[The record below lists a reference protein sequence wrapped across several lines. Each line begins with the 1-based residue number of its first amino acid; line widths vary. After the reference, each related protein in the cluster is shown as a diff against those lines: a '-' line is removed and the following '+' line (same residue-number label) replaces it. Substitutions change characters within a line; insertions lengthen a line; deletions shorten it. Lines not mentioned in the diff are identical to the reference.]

1 VIKCFILYS
10 SNGNRLF
17 FHLKGLRSLVSD
29 ILNEHC
35 GKTRNPNY
43 AQNTYLPN
51 GSQQDNNRCDRL
63 IPKSV
68 LCKKC
73 NTKMTH
79 CQAPFLLHISVLKYC
94 WLHPS
99 AKGGIRSRYLEQ
111 R

>member
-43 AQNTYLPN
+43 AQNTY
-51 GSQQDNNRCDRL
+51 RCLMDL
-63 IPKSV
+63 NKTTTDVID
-68 LCKKC
+68 
-73 NTKMTH
+73 
-79 CQAPFLLHISVLKYC
+79 
-94 WLHPS
+94 
-99 AKGGIRSRYLEQ
+99 
-111 R
+111 